1 MTILYGT
8 HVSSLILIGDEKQ
21 LWATVLSLDANK
33 AGYGRSLFARL
44 VELDYPCDELKIQ
57 YRMKADIAK
66 FPSDRFY
73 NGELK
78 NGSNVETY
86 EKPWYSTDC
95 INNGPL
101 VFFDIDGKEELS
113 EEFSYFNQVEI
124 DVIRKLLI
132 DFIKRFPMEPI
143 SIGVISGYSRQVQGL
158 QEMITGLAAENQ
170 RIQDGA
176 DHLVSSQYPVTIKAK
191 TVDGFQGQEMDIIIF
206 STVRSNS
213 AGQIGFLNNQRR
225 LNVAITRP
233 KYSLWIVGSSNTLKN
248 NILMNVWI
256 DHIKNHGIF
265 IKCKNESYFSDICA
279 SGKMSESIHSI
290 ILDKELQNCIWK
302 IEFSD
307 KCRKV
312 FMKTPIDELRK
323 VLQRIFDVFSG
334 GYSKKYITGY
344 SYKGIKNFIRII
356 RFDTKIILWT
366 VSINV
371 EFGCQSIKLW
381 DLCDSSNVDRMKRL
395 IANSLNQ
402 YSENYIKLSSRIF
415 NEDSLKIVPESIQY
429 IDEKSWIRK
438 SRSSHADNKDFHE
451 TSIDLIKTYALSSN
465 VYEHMMDKT
474 FADFEWDFTLSPQE
488 NNLIKEG
495 RSLFIL
501 GRSGTGKVV
510 FHFLMY

>member
-1 MTILYGT
+1 
-8 HVSSLILIGDEKQ
+8 
-21 LWATVLSLDANK
+21 
-33 AGYGRSLFARL
+33 
-44 VELDYPCDELKIQ
+44 
-57 YRMKADIAK
+57 
-66 FPSDRFY
+66 
-73 NGELK
+73 
-78 NGSNVETY
+78 
-86 EKPWYSTDC
+86 
-95 INNGPL
+95 
-101 VFFDIDGKEELS
+101 
-113 EEFSYFNQVEI
+113 
-124 DVIRKLLI
+124 
-132 DFIKRFPMEPI
+132 
-143 SIGVISGYSRQVQGL
+143 
-158 QEMITGLAAENQ
+158 
-170 RIQDGA
+170 
-176 DHLVSSQYPVTIKAK
+176 
-191 TVDGFQGQEMDIIIF
+191 
-206 STVRSNS
+206 
-213 AGQIGFLNNQRR
+213 
-225 LNVAITRP
+225 
-233 KYSLWIVGSSNTLKN
+233 
-248 NILMNVWI
+248 
-256 DHIKNHGIF
+256 
-265 IKCKNESYFSDICA
+265 
-279 SGKMSESIHSI
+279 MSESIHSI

-312 FMKTPIDELRK
+312 FMKIPIDELRK

-438 SRSSHADNKDFHE
+438 SRSSHADNEDFHE